1 MDLKLQSFAGK
12 KSKGNITVSDTLFD
26 REYNESVVHQVVTA
40 YLAGGRSGTH
50 AQKTRSEV
58 RGGGRKPFAQKGSGR
73 ARAGTIRSPL
83 WRSGGITFA
92 AKNRD
97 YSQKVNRKMYRSA
110 ICIILSELRRKDALI
125 IVDKVELDT
134 PKTKD
139 LLAKTAGLGVDN
151 VLIVTENAAGNLALA
166 SRNLYDVA
174 ATDAAH
180 VNPVALLRFDKIVI
194 SEDSVRKLE
203 ESLV

>member
-1 MDLKLQSFAGK
+1 MDLQLQSFDGKKAGK
-12 KSKGNITVSDTLFD
+12 ITVSDAVFD
-26 REYNESVVHQVVTA
+26 REYNESMVHQVVTA
-40 YLAGGRSGTH
+40 FLAGARSGTH

-83 WRSGGITFA
+83 WRSGGTTFA
-92 AKNRD
+92 AKPRD
-97 YSQKVNRKMYRSA
+97 YSQKVNRKVYRSA
-110 ICIILSELRRKDALI
+110 LCVILSELRRKDALV
-125 IVDKVELDT
+125 IVDKVDLAS

-139 LLAKTAGLGVDN
+139 LLAKTKALGITN
-151 VLIVTENAAGNLALA
+151 ALIVSENAAGNLDLA
-166 SRNLYDVA
+166 SRNLYDIA
-174 ATDAAH
+174 ATDVAH
-180 VNPVALLRFDKIVI
+180 VNPVALLRFDKVVM

>member
-1 MDLKLQSFAGK
+1 MDLKLQSFDGK
-12 KSKGNITVSDTLFD
+12 KAGNITVSDAVFD
-26 REYNESVVHQVVTA
+26 REYNESLVHQVVTA
-40 YLAGGRSGTH
+40 YLAGARSGTH

-92 AKNRD
+92 AKPRD
-97 YSQKVNRKMYRSA
+97 YSQKVNRKVYRNAVCS
-110 ICIILSELRRKDALI
+110 ILSELRRKDALVL
-125 IVDKVELDT
+125 VDKIDLDT
-134 PKTKD
+134 PKTKA
-139 LLAKTAGLGVDN
+139 LLAKTEALGLKN
-151 VLIVTENAAGNLALA
+151 VLLVTENAAGNLALA
-166 SRNLYDVA
+166 SRNLYDIA
-174 ATDAAH
+174 TTDAAH
-180 VNPVALLRFDKIVI
+180 VNPVALLRFEKVVM

>member
-1 MDLKLQSFAGK
+1 VDLQLQSFDG
-12 KSKGNITVSDTLFD
+12 SKAGNITVSDAVFD
-26 REYNESVVHQVVTA
+26 REYNESLVHQVVTA
-40 YLAGGRSGTH
+40 YLAAARSGTV

-58 RGGGRKPFAQKGSGR
+58 SGGGRKPFSQKGSGR

-83 WRSGGITFA
+83 WRSGGTTFA
-92 AKNRD
+92 AKPRN
-97 YSQKVNRKMYRSA
+97 YEQKVNRKVYRNA
-110 ICIILSELRRKDALI
+110 ICTILSELRRKDALV

-139 LLAKTAGLGVDN
+139 LLAKTTAMGISN
-151 VLIVTENAAGNLALA
+151 ALIVSENAAGNLALA
-166 SRNLYDVA
+166 SRNLYDLA

-180 VNPVALLRFDKIVI
+180 VNPVALLKFEKVVI

-203 ESLV
+203 ESLA

>member
-1 MDLKLQSFAGK
+1 VDLQLQSFDGS
-12 KSKGNITVSDTLFD
+12 KSGNITVSDAVFD
-26 REYNESVVHQVVTA
+26 REYNESLVHQVVTA
-40 YLAGGRSGTH
+40 YMAGARSGTH

-58 RGGGRKPFAQKGSGR
+58 SGGGRKPFAQKGSGR

-83 WRSGGITFA
+83 WRSGGTTFA
-92 AKNRD
+92 AKPRD
-97 YSQKVNRKMYRSA
+97 YSQKVNRKVYRNA
-110 ICIILSELRRKDALI
+110 LCTILSELRRNDALV

-139 LLAKTAGLGVDN
+139 LLAKTGALGVKN
-151 VLIVTENAAGNLALA
+151 ALIVSENAAGNLALA
-166 SRNLYDVA
+166 SRNLYDIA

-180 VNPVALLRFDKIVI
+180 VNPVALLRFEKVVM

-203 ESLV
+203 ESLA

>member
-1 MDLKLQSFAGK
+1 MDLQLQSFDGKKAGK
-12 KSKGNITVSDTLFD
+12 IKVSDAVFD
-26 REYNESVVHQVVTA
+26 REYNESMVHQVVTA
-40 YLAGGRSGTH
+40 FLAGARSGTH

-83 WRSGGITFA
+83 WRSGGTTFA
-92 AKNRD
+92 AKPRD
-97 YSQKVNRKMYRSA
+97 YSQKVNRKVYRSA
-110 ICIILSELRRKDALI
+110 LCVILSELRRKDALV
-125 IVDKVELDT
+125 IVDKVELAT

-139 LLAKTAGLGVDN
+139 LLAKTKALGITN
-151 VLIVTENAAGNLALA
+151 ALIVSENAAGNLDLA
-166 SRNLYDVA
+166 SRNLYDIA
-174 ATDAAH
+174 ATDVAH
-180 VNPVALLRFDKIVI
+180 VNPVALLRFDKVVM

>member
-1 MDLKLQSFAGK
+1 MDLKLQSFDGK
-12 KSKGNITVSDTLFD
+12 KAGNIAVSDAVFD
-26 REYNESVVHQVVTA
+26 REYNESMVHQVVTA
-40 YLAGGRSGTH
+40 YLAGARSGTH

-92 AKNRD
+92 AKPRD
-97 YSQKVNRKMYRSA
+97 YSQKVNRKVYRNA
-110 ICIILSELRRKDALI
+110 VCAILSELRRNDALVL
-125 IVDKVELDT
+125 VDKVELDS
-134 PKTKD
+134 PKTKA
-139 LLAKTAGLGVDN
+139 LLAKTEALGLKN

-166 SRNLYDVA
+166 SRNLYDIS

-180 VNPVALLRFDKIVI
+180 VNPVALLRFEKVVM

>member
-1 MDLKLQSFAGK
+1 MDIQLQSFDG
-12 KSKGNITVSDTLFD
+12 SKAGNITVSDSLLD
-26 REYNESVVHQVVTA
+26 REYNESLVHQVVTA
-40 YLAGGRSGTH
+40 YLAGARSGTV

-92 AKNRD
+92 AKPRD
-97 YSQKVNRKMYRSA
+97 YSQKVNRKVYRNA
-110 ICIILSELRRKDALI
+110 MCTILSELRRKDALV
-125 IVDKVELDT
+125 IVDKIDIDT

-139 LLAKTAGLGVDN
+139 LLAKVSGLGLKN
-151 VLIVTENAAGNLALA
+151 ALIVTENAVGNLALA
-166 SRNLYDVA
+166 SRNLYNLA

-180 VNPVALLRFDKIVI
+180 INPVALLRFEKVVI

>member
-1 MDLKLQSFAGK
+1 MDLQLQSFDGS
-12 KSKGNITVSDTLFD
+12 KSGNITVSDAVFD
-26 REYNESVVHQVVTA
+26 REYNESLVHQVVTA
-40 YLAGGRSGTH
+40 YMAGARSGTH

-58 RGGGRKPFAQKGSGR
+58 SGGGRKPFAQKGSGR

-83 WRSGGITFA
+83 WRSGGTTFA
-92 AKNRD
+92 AKPRD
-97 YSQKVNRKMYRSA
+97 YSQKVNRKVYRNA
-110 ICIILSELRRKDALI
+110 LCTILSELRRNDALV

-139 LLAKTAGLGVDN
+139 LLAKTGALGVKN
-151 VLIVTENAAGNLALA
+151 ALIVSENAAGNLALA
-166 SRNLYDVA
+166 SRNLYDIA

-180 VNPVALLRFDKIVI
+180 VNPVALLRFEKVVM

-203 ESLV
+203 ESLA

>member
-1 MDLKLQSFAGK
+1 VDLQLQSFDGGK
-12 KSKGNITVSDTLFD
+12 AGNITVSDAVFD
-26 REYNESVVHQVVTA
+26 REYNESMVHQVVTA
-40 YLAGGRSGTH
+40 YLAGARSGTH

-83 WRSGGITFA
+83 WRSGGTTFA
-92 AKNRD
+92 AKPRD
-97 YSQKVNRKMYRSA
+97 YSQKVNRKVYRSA
-110 ICIILSELRRKDALI
+110 LCVILSELRRKDALV
-125 IVDKVELDT
+125 IVDKVDLDT

-139 LLAKTAGLGVDN
+139 LLAKTKALGITN
-151 VLIVTENAAGNLALA
+151 ALIVSENAAGNLDLA
-166 SRNLYDVA
+166 SRNLYDIA
-174 ATDAAH
+174 ATDVAH
-180 VNPVALLRFDKIVI
+180 VNPVALLRFDKVVI

>member
-1 MDLKLQSFAGK
+1 MDIQLQSFDGSKAG
-12 KSKGNITVSDTLFD
+12 SITVSDSLLD
-26 REYNESVVHQVVTA
+26 REYNESLVHQVVTA
-40 YLAGGRSGTH
+40 YLAGARSGTV

-92 AKNRD
+92 AKPRD
-97 YSQKVNRKMYRSA
+97 YSQKVNRKVYRNA
-110 ICIILSELRRKDALI
+110 MCTILSELRRKDALV
-125 IVDKVELDT
+125 IVDKIDIDT

-139 LLAKTAGLGVDN
+139 LLAKVSGLGLKN
-151 VLIVTENAAGNLALA
+151 ALIVTENAVGNLALA
-166 SRNLYDVA
+166 SRNLYNLA

-180 VNPVALLRFDKIVI
+180 INPVALLRFEKVVI

>member
-1 MDLKLQSFAGK
+1 VDLELQSFDGK
-12 KSKGNITVSDTLFD
+12 KATKITVSDAVFD
-26 REYNESVVHQVVTA
+26 REYNESMVHQVVTA
-40 YLAGGRSGTH
+40 YLAGARSGTH

-83 WRSGGITFA
+83 WRGGGIMFA
-92 AKNRD
+92 AKPRD
-97 YSQKVNRKMYRSA
+97 YSQKVNRKVYRSA
-110 ICIILSELRRKDALI
+110 LCVILSELRRKDALV
-125 IVDKVELDT
+125 IVDKVDLAT

-139 LLAKTAGLGVDN
+139 LLAKTKALGLTN
-151 VLIVTENAAGNLALA
+151 VLIVTENAAGNLDLA
-166 SRNLYDVA
+166 SRNLYNIA
-174 ATDAAH
+174 ATDVAH
-180 VNPVALLRFDKIVI
+180 VNPVALLRFDKVVI

>member
-1 MDLKLQSFAGK
+1 MDLKLESFDGK
-12 KSKGNITVSDTLFD
+12 KAKKISVSDALFD
-26 REYNESVVHQVVTA
+26 REYNQALVHQVVTA
-40 YLAGGRSGTH
+40 HLAGARSGTH

-83 WRSGGITFA
+83 WRSGGQTFA

-110 ICIILSELRRKDALI
+110 LCTILSELRRNDALI
-125 IVDKVELDT
+125 VVDKVELDT

-139 LLAKTAGLGVDN
+139 LLAKTNALGLTN
-151 VLIVTENAAGNLALA
+151 VLIVTENAAGNLDLA
-166 SRNLYDVA
+166 SRNLYNIA

-180 VNPVALLRFDKIVI
+180 VNPVALLRFEKVMM

-203 ESLV
+203 ESLA